1 MLTNTTNNLWEWG
14 KALLIALLVV
24 GAVRYFVFTPI
35 VVDGQS
41 MMPTLNSGDRMIV
54 NKLGEIERFDI
65 IVFHTPEN
73 KNYIKRVIG
82 LPGDKIEYIDDELY
96 INGKHFEEP
105 YLEKYKQKENHPF
118 TETFTL
124 EEKTG
129 LETVPE
135 GELFVLGDNR
145 LKSKDSRAIGT
156 IKISDVIGKTNL
168 VIWPFQQIKL
178 VH

>member
-1 MLTNTTNNLWEWG
+1 MLTNTTNNHLWEWG

-73 KNYIKRVIG
+73 KNYIIKAG
-82 LPGDKIEYIDDELY
+82 LHLDRISADEL
-96 INGKHFEEP
+96 P
-105 YLEKYKQKENHPF
+105 PPF
-118 TETFTL
+118 
-124 EEKTG
+124 
-129 LETVPE
+129 V
-135 GELFVLGDNR
+135 
-145 LKSKDSRAIGT
+145 
-156 IKISDVIGKTNL
+156 
-168 VIWPFQQIKL
+168 
-178 VH
+178 